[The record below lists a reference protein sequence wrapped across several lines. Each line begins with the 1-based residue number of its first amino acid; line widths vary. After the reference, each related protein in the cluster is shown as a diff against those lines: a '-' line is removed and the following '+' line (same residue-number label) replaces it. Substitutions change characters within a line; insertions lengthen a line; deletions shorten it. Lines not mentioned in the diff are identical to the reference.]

1 MRSRLHLRQ
10 PTRQHV
16 SSRQPGRSC
25 QEPKPRSQRPAK
37 ELGVEHRNVWYWVRK
52 WKGDGTAEQFV
63 AAKKAMDE
71 GKPKEKAKGATAAAK
86 LTFGDAGHTK
96 AYSAAYKAAGH
107 LVRDGTS
114 QAQAARTV
122 SVEYS
127 VEFHVKTAARAAV
140 SPTTIPCAAHLLL
153 RCPLVVPVLIGW

>member
-1 MRSRLHLRQ
+1 
-10 PTRQHV
+10 
-16 SSRQPGRSC
+16 
-25 QEPKPRSQRPAK
+25 
-37 ELGVEHRNVWYWVRK
+37 VRK

-127 VEFHVKTAARAAV
+127 VQFHVKTAVRAAV

-153 RCPLVVPVLIGW
+153 RCPLVVPVLSGW